1 MKDKEI
7 VLSDPSHI
15 PQEAIEEKIIN
26 EIVSL
31 VVNSLT
37 SEHSRRAYEQAIR
50 NFIEWYNS
58 EDNPGLSK
66 RIIQQYK
73 KNLQDRE
80 LAPSTINLH
89 ISAIKRFI
97 NEAIDNRLLN
107 LDPYI
112 VMGIEKIKGIKDK
125 GIRTGNWL
133 TLRQA
138 QKLLDSTGKETLKGK
153 RDKSIF
159 AVLLGTG
166 LRREE
171 IVNLTFS
178 HLQQRE
184 GRWVF
189 VDIRGKGNK
198 LRTVPVP
205 SWTKYAIDLYT
216 KEAGI
221 GEGYIFRPLRKGNK
235 MNGDKMTAQ
244 AIRNL
249 TKEYAKKIG
258 VEDLTPHDLRRTFA
272 KLVYK
277 AGARLDQIQMTLGH
291 SSIETTER
299 YLGVEQ
305 ELTNAPCDKLEL
317 RI

>member
-7 VLSDPSHI
+7 VLSDPSYI
-15 PQEAIEEKIIN
+15 PQESQTIKEKTIN

-31 VVNSLT
+31 VINSL
-37 SEHSRRAYEQAIR
+37 SSPHSRRAYEQGIKS
-50 NFIEWYNS
+50 FMTWYNKQG
-58 EDNPGLSK
+58 NPGLSK
-66 RIIQQYK
+66 RIIQQYQRTLE
-73 KNLQDRE
+73 NDGLS
-80 LAPSTINLH
+80 PSTINLH

-138 QKLLDSTGKETLKGK
+138 QKLPDSTGKETLKGK

-189 VDIRGKGNK
+189 VDI
-198 LRTVPVP
+198 
-205 SWTKYAIDLYT
+205 
-216 KEAGI
+216 
-221 GEGYIFRPLRKGNK
+221 
-235 MNGDKMTAQ
+235 
-244 AIRNL
+244 
-249 TKEYAKKIG
+249 
-258 VEDLTPHDLRRTFA
+258 
-272 KLVYK
+272 
-277 AGARLDQIQMTLGH
+277 
-291 SSIETTER
+291 
-299 YLGVEQ
+299 
-305 ELTNAPCDKLEL
+305 
-317 RI
+317 